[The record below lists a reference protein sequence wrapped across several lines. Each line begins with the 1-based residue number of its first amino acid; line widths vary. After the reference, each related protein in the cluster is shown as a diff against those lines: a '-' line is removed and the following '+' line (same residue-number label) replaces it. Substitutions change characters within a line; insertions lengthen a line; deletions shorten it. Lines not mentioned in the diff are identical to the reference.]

1 MSDWKNKIIYQIY
14 PRSFLDTSGNGIGD
28 LNGIKNRIDYIADL
42 GVDYV
47 WISPFFKSPQKDF
60 GYDVS
65 DYRKV
70 DTLFGS
76 NDDFK
81 KLLDIFHS
89 KGLKIITDLVLS
101 HTSDEHEWFK
111 QSEESRHNK
120 FSDWYVWQD
129 PTDTLCAIEP
139 QPNNWLSVFGGSS
152 WEFSYPRGQYYLHNF
167 LTSQPDL
174 NFHNEE
180 VQNQMLEE
188 IEYWLKFGVDG
199 FRFDVINFLFHDK
212 ELRDNPYKD
221 PKLVRPLGFN
231 KDNPY
236 GEQIHI
242 YDNTRPEVIPYLEKI
257 RALLD
262 KHDAIS
268 IGEIVSENP
277 LETIGSY
284 TNEKRLHMAYCFEF
298 LSEEIDF
305 ENVDNV
311 VEKFFESYPGSWP
324 CWAFSNHDSKRIAS
338 RVNKDPKLIME
349 KLLNLKGN
357 ICIYQGEELG
367 LKESDVDYRYIQ
379 DPFGKTFWP
388 EFKGR
393 DGCRIPMP
401 WKSKSKNFGFSNS
414 EPWLPA
420 DKNYQSSC
428 VDVQQNNPDSILN
441 FTKEKIALRKKIA
454 T

>member
-1 MSDWKNKIIYQIY
+1 MDDWKNKIIYQIY
-14 PRSFLDTSGNGIGD
+14 PRSFLDTSGNGVGD
-28 LNGIKNRIDYIADL
+28 LNGITNKIDYISDL

-60 GYDVS
+60 GYDVA

-70 DTLFGS
+70 DKLFGS

-81 KLLDIFHS
+81 KLLDIFHN
-89 KGLKIITDLVLS
+89 KNLKVITDLVLS
-101 HTSDEHEWFK
+101 HTSDENEWFK
-111 QSEESRHNK
+111 KSKGSKENK

-129 PTDTLCAIEP
+129 GRPDIA
-139 QPNNWLSVFGGSS
+139 PNNWLSVFGGSS
-152 WEFSYPRGQYYLHNF
+152 WQWHENREQYYLHNF

-188 IEYWLKFGVDG
+188 IEYWLEIGVDG

-212 ELRDNPYKD
+212 ELRNNPSKD
-221 PKLVRPLGFN
+221 PKFVRPLGFN

-236 GEQIHI
+236 GLQVHE

-257 RALLD
+257 RGLLD
-262 KHDAIS
+262 KYDAIS

-277 LETIGSY
+277 LETIGDY

-298 LSEEIDF
+298 LSEDINF
-305 ENVDNV
+305 ENIDDV
-311 VEKFFESYPGSWP
+311 VENFFENHPKSWP

-338 RVNKDPKLIME
+338 RVNKDPKILME
-349 KLLNLKGN
+349 KLLGLKGN
-357 ICIYQGEELG
+357 VCIYQGEELG
-367 LKESDVDYRYIQ
+367 LLESDVGYDYIQ
-379 DPFGKTFWP
+379 DPFGKNFWP

-393 DGCRIPMP
+393 DGCRVPMP
-401 WKSKSKNFGFSNS
+401 WDSKSENFGFGKND
-414 EPWLPA
+414 PWLPI
-420 DKNYQSSC
+420 DKSYQNLC
-428 VDVQQNNPDSILN
+428 VNIQQNNPNSTLN
-441 FTKEKIALRKKIA
+441 FTRDLIALRKKIA